1 MYKMY
6 SLPSAIVIL
15 VSYTVLHLNVKLPLA
30 SMDNPGIG

>member
-15 VSYTVLHLNVKLPLA
+15 ASYTVLHLKVKLPLV

>member
-15 VSYTVLHLNVKLPLA
+15 VPYTVLHLKVKFLLV
-30 SMDNPGIG
+30 SMENPGMG